1 MPEIKPKNSSK
12 VTKKQQKIKSKNNK
26 NEHKKSSKST
36 QQKKSK
42 KCPTPIASKKNKI
55 WRLQNR
61 I

>member
-26 NEHKKSSKST
+26 MNTKRAAN
-36 QQKKSK
+36 QPNKKSK
-42 KCPTPIASKKNKI
+42 KCPTPIASKKTKI